1 MLARA
6 AARYSAALGRYNR
19 ALQRRPLRTKVATGG
34 LICSGG
40 DLLAQGIRRSPSDD
54 AGGAAAGTAAAR
66 GWDVRRTTV
75 YLVLGCC
82 WTGAF
87 NHVYLAR
94 LGAMFPAS
102 AGLRS
107 ALAKTIFN
115 QLLVAPLLFVPIF
128 FVTNGAV
135 RGWSAE
141 RTRVQLQAEYVSTV
155 LTMWAI
161 WFPSNFVMFAL
172 VPVPHQV
179 HPNRPAPP
187 NDTDHRN
194 HHGRPR
200 RWPQCLTVA
209 WVGCRCC
216 GCPCATSAGTS
227 SSP

>member
-54 AGGAAAGTAAAR
+54 ADGAAAAGAER
-66 GWDVRRTTV
+66 GWDARRTTV

-107 ALAKTIFN
+107 ALAKTFFN

-179 HPNRPAPP
+179 GPNRPTRRIRHRPSEPP
-187 NDTDHRN
+187 
-194 HHGRPR
+194 RPTR
-200 RWPQCLTVA
+200 
-209 WVGCRCC
+209 
-216 GCPCATSAGTS
+216 
-227 SSP
+227 

>member
-1 MLARA
+1 M
-6 AARYSAALGRYNR
+6 S
-19 ALQRRPLRTKVATGG
+19 
-34 LICSGG
+34 
-40 DLLAQGIRRSPSDD
+40 
-54 AGGAAAGTAAAR
+54 AAAGTAAAR
-66 GWDVRRTTV
+66 GWDARRTAV
-75 YLVLGCC
+75 YLGLGCC

-107 ALAKTIFN
+107 ALAKTLFN
-115 QLLVAPLLFVPIF
+115 QLFVAPLLFVPRF

-141 RTRVQLQAEYVSTV
+141 RTRVQLQAEYASTV

-179 HPNRPAPP
+179 GPNRPTRRIRRRPSEPP
-187 NDTDHRN
+187 
-194 HHGRPR
+194 RPTR
-200 RWPQCLTVA
+200 
-209 WVGCRCC
+209 
-216 GCPCATSAGTS
+216 
-227 SSP
+227 

>member
-1 MLARA
+1 MAPEFPHARAHQPVGWDRPMLARA

-179 HPNRPAPP
+179 PPTVPHHRIRHRPSEP
-187 NDTDHRN
+187 
-194 HHGRPR
+194 RPTR
-200 RWPQCLTVA
+200 
-209 WVGCRCC
+209 
-216 GCPCATSAGTS
+216 
-227 SSP
+227 

>member
-54 AGGAAAGTAAAR
+54 ADGAAAAGAER
-66 GWDVRRTTV
+66 GGDARRTTV

-107 ALAKTIFN
+107 ALAKTLFN
-115 QLLVAPLLFVPIF
+115 QLFVAPLLFVPIF

-155 LTMWAI
+155 LTMWTI

-179 HPNRPAPP
+179 LPGHPN
-187 NDTDHRN
+187 
-194 HHGRPR
+194 
-200 RWPQCLTVA
+200 QVA
-209 WVGCRCC
+209 GC
-216 GCPCATSAGTS
+216 A
-227 SSP
+227 

>member
-6 AARYSAALGRYNR
+6 AERYSAALGRYNR

-54 AGGAAAGTAAAR
+54 ADGAAAAGAATALGGWGALG
-66 GWDVRRTTV
+66 GWDARRTTV

-107 ALAKTIFN
+107 ALAKTFFN
-115 QLLVAPLLFVPIF
+115 QLVVAPLLFVPIF
-128 FVTNGAV
+128 FITNGAV

-141 RTRVQLQAEYVSTV
+141 RTRVQLQAEYISTV

-179 HPNRPAPP
+179 GPNRPTTELTQAIRTTT
-187 NDTDHRN
+187 TDQI
-194 HHGRPR
+194 G
-200 RWPQCLTVA
+200 
-209 WVGCRCC
+209 GC
-216 GCPCATSAGTS
+216 A
-227 SSP
+227 